1 MISMNY
7 TARLHE
13 VFSVGLYP
21 AYFMLND
28 SESIKKD
35 KRMLGGEIFGA
46 LYWSPAP
53 DISINL
59 GGGAFLAS
67 LGNIVPDE
75 KTYWRV
81 ELNIVLSL
89 F

>member
-1 MISMNY
+1 MDCI
-7 TARLHE
+7 ARLHE
-13 VFSVGLYP
+13 TFSIGLYP

-28 SESIKKD
+28 SESVKG
-35 KRMLGGEIFGA
+35 RRFPGGEIFGA

-53 DISINL
+53 DIVMSL
-59 GGGAFLAS
+59 GGGAFMPS
-67 LGNIVPDE
+67 LGNAAPNE
-75 KTYWRV
+75 KIEWRA